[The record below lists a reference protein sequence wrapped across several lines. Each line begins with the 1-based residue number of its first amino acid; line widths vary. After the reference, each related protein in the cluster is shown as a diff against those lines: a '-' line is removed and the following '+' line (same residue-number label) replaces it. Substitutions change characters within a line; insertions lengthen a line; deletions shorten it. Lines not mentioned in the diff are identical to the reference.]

1 MNVPVTFGQVF
12 RQGDVPKGATFAGR
26 IGADSVPL
34 QVDAKAT
41 YSDGSLR
48 HAVLT
53 AVMPSLADN
62 RKQARA
68 RVDCCGCSRDS
79 PLLRR
84 SSGQD
89 LRCSPRARD
98 RGTTY
103 RASAADLL
111 RKDATHTWLS
121 GPLATEWEVA
131 APLASASAAHP
142 HLDARFSI
150 RAYQGLD
157 LVRVEI
163 AVENDWAFEP
173 SPQGYTYDATITVKG
188 ASAYAKPGLVHYPHA
203 RWRKVVWV
211 GTEPKVIVRHDPAYL
226 VATGVVPNYDPAL
239 KIAESALAAFAKD
252 WTGAKTEPMGSG
264 LMDPSMPDTGGR
276 PDIGILPGWAAAYA
290 ISMDPRAKTVT
301 LGSGDAA
308 GSFGIHYRDKT
319 TDRPIS
325 LDDYP
330 DLTILGN
337 PSDTKHPFPAC
348 AAQCMTPM
356 ENDSAHQP
364 SMAFLP
370 YVVTGD
376 FFYLEELQ
384 FWADYNM
391 LQANPA
397 YREEKKGLLKWDQIR
412 GQAWS
417 MRTLGQVAFITPDA
431 HPLKSYFV
439 EKLANNVAYY
449 QGALVTRESEPARD
463 HHRGRIGVRL

>member
-1 MNVPVTFGQVF
+1 
-12 RQGDVPKGATFAGR
+12 
-26 IGADSVPL
+26 
-34 QVDAKAT
+34 
-41 YSDGSLR
+41 
-48 HAVLT
+48 
-53 AVMPSLADN
+53 
-62 RKQARA
+62 
-68 RVDCCGCSRDS
+68 
-79 PLLRR
+79 
-84 SSGQD
+84 
-89 LRCSPRARD
+89 
-98 RGTTY
+98 
-103 RASAADLL
+103 
-111 RKDATHTWLS
+111 
-121 GPLATEWEVA
+121 
-131 APLASASAAHP
+131 
-142 HLDARFSI
+142 
-150 RAYQGLD
+150 
-157 LVRVEI
+157 
-163 AVENDWAFEP
+163 
-173 SPQGYTYDATITVKG
+173 
-188 ASAYAKPGLVHYPHA
+188 
-203 RWRKVVWV
+203 
-211 GTEPKVIVRHDPAYL
+211 
-226 VATGVVPNYDPAL
+226 
-239 KIAESALAAFAKD
+239 
-252 WTGAKTEPMGSG
+252 
-264 LMDPSMPDTGGR
+264 MDPSMPDTGGR

-439 EKLANNVAYY
+439 EKLANNIAYY
-449 QGALVTRESEPARD
+449 QGALVTANPNPLGIITEGGSAYAYDNGLGVAPWQDDFFTSAIGYLVELGFADAKPLLDWKARFPTGRMHGEGYCWINGAPYSLDVRPSTDAPIYATFAELFKVNFANATNSTNAMYGGLACASQQMADWWTQKDKDTGAGGSAWKPGQMTGYAESAEGYPSNMQPALAMAAESGHAGAMDAWNVFIMRPVKPD
-463 HHRGRIGVRL
+463 YTTEAQFAIVPRTAAK